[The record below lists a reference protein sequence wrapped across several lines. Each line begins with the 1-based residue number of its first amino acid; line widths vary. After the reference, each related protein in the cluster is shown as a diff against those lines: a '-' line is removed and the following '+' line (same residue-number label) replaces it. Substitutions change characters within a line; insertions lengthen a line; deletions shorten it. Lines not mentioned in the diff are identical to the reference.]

1 MVRAY
6 IYLISF
12 KDTNDIYIGKTKHQN
27 IFLRLKQHKADY
39 SGVVCSYVRNVFNG
53 DWSNVYI
60 DIIDSIDM
68 DEDLTTLPNIPK
80 LKDSPSFNYKRY
92 LINNKLSYTE
102 LFHIHSFKNDGK
114 YKLINKKNS
123 NAYDV
128 YERYYL
134 YNYEKK

>member
-1 MVRAY
+1 MVRDY

-12 KDTNDIYIGKTKHQN
+12 KDTNDIYIGKTKYQN
-27 IFLRLKQHKADY
+27 IYKRLKQHKTDY
-39 SGVVCSYVRNVFNG
+39 SSAVNSYVKKQFNG
-53 DWSNVYI
+53 DWSNVNI

-80 LKDSPSFNYKRY
+80 IKQSPFFDYKRY

-102 LFHIHSFKNDGK
+102 LFHIHNFKNDGK
-114 YKLINKKNS
+114 YNLINKKIS

-128 YERYYL
+128 YERYSL